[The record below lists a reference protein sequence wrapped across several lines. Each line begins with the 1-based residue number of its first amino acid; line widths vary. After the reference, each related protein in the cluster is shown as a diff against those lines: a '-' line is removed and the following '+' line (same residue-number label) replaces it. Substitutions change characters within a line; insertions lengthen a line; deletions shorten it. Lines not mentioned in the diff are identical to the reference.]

1 MPTGGTAN
9 VEARQNRI
17 TSLFLAREK
26 GQDPQHSHWC
36 GTRGIGPRQDGT
48 PVSYVDSPFFA
59 LGGMISIP
67 RRTS

>member
-26 GQDPQHSHWC
+26 VQGPTTFSLVRYS
-36 GTRGIGPRQDGT
+36 GNRTETRRNARMLT
-48 PVSYVDSPFFA
+48 LRFV
-59 LGGMISIP
+59 LGGMITIP